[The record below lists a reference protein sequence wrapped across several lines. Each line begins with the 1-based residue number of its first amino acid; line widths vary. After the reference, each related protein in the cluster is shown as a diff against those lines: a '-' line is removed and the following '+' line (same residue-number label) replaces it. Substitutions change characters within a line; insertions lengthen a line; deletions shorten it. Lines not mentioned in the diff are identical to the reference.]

1 LPRIY
6 ELDIAS
12 SASSPIEVEA
22 LDGDPRR
29 VEVADPTPDDGLP
42 LDGAYVFTSG
52 RAVVPDF
59 MPRLIH
65 WGGPRDE
72 PIPDFEESLILSVSG
87 RARGLIEALEPCL
100 HQFLPVVFVGEKQR
114 RLEERYFLIVRKR
127 IDSVDRQRTTM
138 LLWHGIVWEPARLL
152 PPDEIPAGFDA
163 SVAPHLVFNLH
174 QIGRSHL
181 WRDKHLKQ
189 GPFLSEALATALRE
203 SGMTGL
209 SFEGSGFEAV

>member
-1 LPRIY
+1 LPRVY
-6 ELDIAS
+6 ELDVVSA
-12 SASSPIEVEA
+12 ASSPIEAEA

-29 VEVADPTPDDGLP
+29 VEPADPTPDDGLP
-42 LDGAYVFTSG
+42 VDGAYVFSSG

-65 WGGPRDE
+65 WGGPSGE
-72 PIPDFEESLILSVSG
+72 SIPDFEESLILSVSG

-100 HQFLPVVFVGEKQR
+100 HQFLPVVFVGEQGR
-114 RLEERYFLIVRKR
+114 PLEERYFLIVRKR
-127 IDSVDRQRTTM
+127 IDSVDRQRTTL
-138 LLWHGIVWEPARLL
+138 LLWHGRVWEPARLL

-163 SVAPHLVFNLH
+163 SVAPHLVFNLR

-189 GPFLSEALATALRE
+189 GPFISETLAAAFRE

-209 SFEGSGFEAV
+209 SFESGGVEAA